1 VGFLASNFLKDV
13 RSAFAYFR
21 GAYEIHPSGARQF
34 IAKFLHLLWKYEMFQ
49 IVVYETFRV
58 TEPGKEF
65 VRTLLLISKIH
76 SSQPFKRLR
85 QILAMLNPLHI
96 IFLSMVREKELLE
109 GGVNLLIGQAAV
121 VI

>member
-1 VGFLASNFLKDV
+1 
-13 RSAFAYFR
+13 
-21 GAYEIHPSGARQF
+21 
-34 IAKFLHLLWKYEMFQ
+34 MFQ

-76 SSQPFKRLR
+76 SSQLFKRLR